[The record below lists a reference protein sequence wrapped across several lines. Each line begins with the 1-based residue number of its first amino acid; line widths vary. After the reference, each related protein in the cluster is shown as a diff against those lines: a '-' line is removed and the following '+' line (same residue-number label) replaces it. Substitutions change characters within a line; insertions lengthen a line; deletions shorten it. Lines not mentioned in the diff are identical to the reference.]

1 MLTKR
6 QTHRSLNQDT
16 KFQTEPRDLAQEQS
30 VGHESGIRPSCN
42 SVETE
47 KEEMKCKAVGP
58 LERVTAG
65 GFKSRWTERT
75 GRRRGQDGGVGTGQ
89 QNLRGSWLDDQ
100 RGREGTRE

>member
-6 QTHRSLNQDT
+6 QTHLFLNQDT
-16 KFQTEPRDLAQEQS
+16 KLQTEPRDLAQKQS
-30 VGHESGIRPSCN
+30 VGHESGIRPPCN

-58 LERVTAG
+58 LKRVTARG
-65 GFKSRWTERT
+65 SKSGWTEKT

-89 QNLRGSWLDDQ
+89 RSWH
-100 RGREGTRE
+100 GPAEPEGVVV